1 MLFRALFWIGVV
13 AVLMP
18 REPDLGLGR
27 PGTSH
32 SFVPDLEHGADL
44 NCRDY
49 GKTCATALSFVDT
62 FQSFAVKN
70 LAQVKTD
77 IEEDERAAAHH
88 RIRTD

>member
-1 MLFRALFWIGVV
+1 MLFRAIFWIGVV

-27 PGTSH
+27 PGASR
-32 SFVPDLEHGADL
+32 SFAPDLERDADF

-62 FQSFAVKN
+62 FQSVAVKS
-70 LAQVKTD
+70 LAQVKAD
-77 IEEDERAAAHH
+77 IEEDERATAHH

>member
-1 MLFRALFWIGVV
+1 MLFRAIFWIGVV

-32 SFVPDLEHGADL
+32 SFVPNLERDADL

-49 GKTCATALSFVDT
+49 GKTCATALNVVDT

-70 LAQVKTD
+70 LAQVKAD

-88 RIRTD
+88 HIRAD